1 MIETYKECFKQIWK
15 GITEIFAGI
24 LVLLPSIVLL
34 IIMFING
41 TPDIPTWQVVV
52 TGIINILWAPV
63 PLFYFFG
70 RQYKSI
76 RDFYIDAESVIVLA
90 FSIIPII
97 LLYIALCA
105 LPLVLG
111 LAYCYVLDY
120 KPGLEA
126 FGVIVFT
133 FLWAPGMHYF
143 ITAGIEKFINKDKEK
158 IEPVKTYDDVIKR
171 EG

>member
-1 MIETYKECFKQIWK
+1 MIQTYKECFKQIWK
-15 GITEIFAGI
+15 CITEIFAGI
-24 LVLLPSIVLL
+24 LVLLPCIVLL

-41 TPDIPTWQVVV
+41 TPDIPTWQAVV
-52 TGIINILWAPV
+52 TGIINMLWAPI

-76 RDFYIDAESVIVLA
+76 RDFYIDAESIIVLA

-97 LLYIALCA
+97 LLYIALCT

-133 FLWAPGMHYF
+133 FLWAPGMHYLF
-143 ITAGIEKFINKDKEK
+143 LLVLKNSS
-158 IEPVKTYDDVIKR
+158 IKKKKKLNQLKHTMM
-171 EG
+171 